1 MRALLYVAIALAL
14 RTDARHVLHHA
25 PRSALVT
32 PHAARARVRLTEHA
46 VKDVIAPRAAML
58 LRSWQK
64 QAEDQWAQGFTP
76 ASSMEKMRRLSAQ
89 VKQLQRMAALARV
102 LTLSPTAGG
111 ASPETHFAPYM
122 SRLPH
127 TSILAAVMPGNGTAI
142 AFAVNLPDS
151 AEILHIESSPVCN
164 ALHARNAQAALL
176 DAFIAR
182 TVEALPMTT
191 LVADAAPG
199 SETETLLIERGFVRV
214 LGVEGWM
221 PDFLRYTRPASV

>member
-1 MRALLYVAIALAL
+1 MRALICLALAL
-14 RTDARHVLHHA
+14 ALQTDARRALSLA
-25 PRSALVT
+25 PRSALAT
-32 PHAARARVRLTEHA
+32 PHAARARVRLSEHA
-46 VKDVIAPRAAML
+46 VKYVIAPRAAML

-64 QAEDQWAQGFTP
+64 QAEDQWSQGFTP
-76 ASSMEKMRRLSAQ
+76 ASSMDKMRRLSAQ

-102 LTLSPTAGG
+102 LTLAPTAG

-182 TVEALPMTT
+182 SADALPTLM

-199 SETETLLIERGFVRV
+199 SETETLLIERGFARV

-221 PDFLRYTRPASV
+221 PDFIRYTRPATM